1 MEKEKNGEVNVNKL
15 LELCS
20 DFEANRDSL
29 LGIYACGTNNGG
41 YYVVGEAW
49 KFVEGFYNILE
60 RGLRPDAEQHIQRV
74 AQAIVAGVQKLI
86 SRDTPSAHAF
96 VDAISSNDE
105 DEEDDELDLSSAQ
118 CMNCADLVECLTKSF
133 ANIGIDVDIKIKR
146 DRRKFLVGGSDI
158 AS

>member
-1 MEKEKNGEVNVNKL
+1 MEKEKKGEVNANKL

-60 RGLRPDAEQHIQRV
+60 NGLRQDAELHLHSV
-74 AQAIVAGVQKLI
+74 ASAIVAGIQKLI
-86 SRDTPSAHAF
+86 SHDSPSAHAF
-96 VDAISSNDE
+96 VDAISSSDE
-105 DEEDDELDLSSAQ
+105 DEEEDEFDLSSAQ
-118 CMNCADLVECLTKSF
+118 CMNCKDLVSCLTQSF
-133 ANIGIDVDIKIKR
+133 AKIGIDVDIKVKN
-146 DRRKFLVGGSDI
+146 DRRKFLVGGSDV